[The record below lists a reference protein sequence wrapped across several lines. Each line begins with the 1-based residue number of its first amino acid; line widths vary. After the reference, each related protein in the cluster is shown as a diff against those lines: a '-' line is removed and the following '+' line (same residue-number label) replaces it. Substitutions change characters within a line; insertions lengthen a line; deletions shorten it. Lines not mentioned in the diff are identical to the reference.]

1 MRTKFFPYVCR
12 YVNGEGA
19 WLSAYYDKDFDK
31 RPAGMMIK
39 GGGVKEG
46 DEISIAFLEQ
56 PASARQI
63 VGLDK

>member
-12 YVNGEGA
+12 YVNDEGA
-19 WLSAYYDKDFDK
+19 WLAGYYDKDFAK
-31 RPAGMMIK
+31 RPPGMMIK